1 MQVPN
6 VIIHLENNV
15 DLQLGIENI
24 FFDIID
30 YDSQQSYFQ
39 SMFHRQKYQIQ
50 DEQTSD
56 ICLEKNQ
63 NYLSLEDNHQRLL
76 CLSFANTAVIS
87 AFGNRILGSNIQQ
100 NFHIEI
106 DVGNSKVGFAPGPTF
121 SCLGF

>member
-15 DLQLGIENI
+15 ELHLGIENI

-50 DEQTSD
+50 DEQTS
-56 ICLEKNQ
+56 N
-63 NYLSLEDNHQRLL
+63 
-76 CLSFANTAVIS
+76 
-87 AFGNRILGSNIQQ
+87 ILRS
-100 NFHIEI
+100 
-106 DVGNSKVGFAPGPTF
+106 
-121 SCLGF
+121 